1 MSSVTVEFKLLGGV
15 AVRLDGRDLEAGHAR
30 QRSVLAALLV
40 DVGRPVQAD
49 QLIDRLWADRPPYRA
64 RNALAA
70 YLSRLRRVLADADGV
85 RISREPGGYVL
96 AADPLAVDLH
106 RFRHLAARARGA
118 GDAAAAAAL
127 FDEALGLWSGEPLA
141 GLDTP
146 WAHGIRAAAEAEQ
159 IAVVLD
165 RNDAALAAGRHAE
178 LLAGLTAALRAH
190 PLDERLAGQLMLAQH
205 RSGRQAD
212 ALETHRQV
220 RELLVEELGA
230 DPGPA
235 LRAVHQQILDGDP
248 GWVGPLPPAPP
259 PAPAHAPASRGP
271 GLPAPLT
278 TFVGRAAERAALAAL
293 LEEQRM
299 VTAVG
304 PGGVGKTR
312 LALTVAADAADRFA
326 DGVRFVDLV
335 PVTDPAMVAPAV
347 AAGLGLGEQQARS
360 PDETVVGWL
369 ADRQCLL
376 VLDNCEHVVDGVIEL
391 VEGLLAGAPRLV
403 VLATSRARLQVPY
416 EWVFPVPGLSVADDG
431 DAVALFR
438 ARAAA
443 AGSPPDLADL
453 ARVAAVCDALDG
465 TALAIELAAARLPA
479 VGLDGVE
486 AGLADRLQ
494 LLAGGA
500 RADDRH
506 RSLRSALDW
515 SYALLSEFDQALL
528 RRTSLFA
535 SPFTVEAARAVAGD
549 RPLPAVEDVRGG
561 LARLVDQNLLS
572 TVADPGGT
580 RYRMLETIR
589 QYGTGMLVAARER
602 DATATR
608 HLAWCQEAGEALAA
622 TSGTDPVAW
631 GAAFDRIADDIRSAL
646 TWAATRSGHL
656 GEAHRLAVVLA
667 DLTFARGMP
676 GEAQRRYEQ
685 AAAWAGDDAAA
696 AAALRSAAGAALSR
710 HGGDDALALFR
721 RAADAALGAADPAGA
736 ARDLAQAADVLNRF
750 PGLLRTVAPD
760 GAAEA
765 LFTEARPLASGNPA
779 AEAQVLAA
787 EAALIPDLDP
797 RSRAVALRA
806 IELARIIED
815 PVVES
820 AALDQLATIQLASGD
835 IRGATESVLRR
846 TQVLAPLP
854 VRAEIGVELADAY
867 HFATEAVLAAGDLVA
882 ARRLAAAARD
892 LPFHRE
898 EGHLATSRLIVVT
911 ALAGDWD
918 ETVALA
924 ERFREGWERA
934 GRPAAGSHGVSAAA
948 AAAVH
953 GLRGDEAARAAW
965 LDLVRVLEI
974 PKPGWRLAEQNF
986 GAFFDAWLLLHR
998 GHPAEAAALLRTPP
1012 EEFRTWF
1019 TVRWRPWYA
1028 ALRAEAAV
1036 LSGQAGAAAVIAVAR
1051 VTAADNPVAAA
1062 VVDRA
1067 AALAEG
1073 DRPGLLAA
1081 AAALEPT
1088 GCRYQWARTL
1098 VFAGGAERDAGRDVL
1113 AAMGATPMAES
1124 APVTPAS
1131 R

>member
-1 MSSVTVEFKLLGGV
+1 MTVEFRLLGDV
-15 AVRLDGRDLEAGHAR
+15 AVRLDGRDLDAGHAR

-40 DVGRPVQAD
+40 DVGRPVQPD
-49 QLIDRLWADRPPYRA
+49 QLIDRVWADRPPYRA
-64 RNALAA
+64 RNALSA

-85 RISREPGGYVL
+85 HISREPGGYAL
-96 AADPLAVDLH
+96 TADPLAVDLH

-127 FDEALGLWSGEPLA
+127 FDEALGLWGGEPLA

-146 WAHGIRAAAEAEQ
+146 WAQGVRAAAEAEQ
-159 IAVVLD
+159 LAVVLD

-212 ALETHRQV
+212 ALETHRQM
-220 RELLVEELGA
+220 RERLVEELGA

-248 GWVGPLPPAPP
+248 GSVAPLPPTPP
-259 PAPAHAPASRGP
+259 PTPAQVRAPASRGP
-271 GLPAPLT
+271 TLPTPLT

-293 LEEQRM
+293 LEERRM

-312 LALTVAADAADRFA
+312 LALAVAADAADRFA

-360 PDETVVGWL
+360 PEETVLGRL
-369 ADRQCLL
+369 AGRQCLL
-376 VLDNCEHVVDGVIEL
+376 VLDNCEHVVDGVVAL

-416 EWVFPVPGLSVADDG
+416 EWVFPVPGLSVTADG

-438 ARAAA
+438 ARATA
-443 AGSPPDLADL
+443 AGSPPDPTDL

-465 TALAIELAAARLPA
+465 SALAIELAAARLPA

-528 RRTSLFA
+528 RRTSVFA
-535 SPFTVEAARAVAGD
+535 APFTVEAARTVAGD
-549 RPLPAVEDVRGG
+549 RPPPAVEDVRGG

-622 TSGTDPVAW
+622 TAGTDPAAW
-631 GAAFDRIADDIRSAL
+631 GAAFDRIADDMRSAL

-656 GEAHRLAVVLA
+656 GEAHRIAIVLA
-667 DLTFARGMP
+667 DLAFARGMP

-685 AAAWAGDDAAA
+685 AAAWADDDAAA

-721 RAADAALGAADPAGA
+721 RAADAALRAADPAGA

-750 PGLLRTVAPD
+750 PGFLLTVPPD

-765 LFTEARPLASGNPA
+765 LLTEARPLARGNPA

-787 EAALIPDLDP
+787 EAAVIPDLDP
-797 RSRAVALRA
+797 RSRALALRA
-806 IELARIIED
+806 IELARLIED

-820 AALDQLATIQLASGD
+820 AALDQLATIQLAGGD

-846 TQVLAPLP
+846 TRVLAPLP

-867 HFATEAVLAAGDLVA
+867 HFATEAVLAAGDLIA
-882 ARRLAAAARD
+882 ARRLAAVARD

-911 ALAGDWD
+911 ALAGDWG

-924 ERFREGWERA
+924 ERFRDGWERA
-934 GRPAAGSHGVSAAA
+934 GRPAGGGHGVSAAA

-965 LDLVRVLEI
+965 LDLVKVLEI

-998 GHPAEAAALLRTPP
+998 GRPAEAAALLQTPP

-1036 LSGQAGAAAVIAVAR
+1036 LSGQAGAAAVVAAAR
-1051 VTAADNPVAAA
+1051 ATAADNPIAAA

-1067 AALAEG
+1067 AALAAG
-1073 DRPGLLAA
+1073 DRPRLLAA

-1098 VFAGGAERDAGRDVL
+1098 VFAGGPERDAGRTVL
-1113 AAMGATPMAES
+1113 AAMGATPMAEA

>member
-1 MSSVTVEFKLLGGV
+1 MTVEFRLLGDVG
-15 AVRLDGRDLEAGHAR
+15 VRLDGRDLDAGHAR

-49 QLIDRLWADRPPYRA
+49 QLVDRVWADRPPYRA
-64 RNALAA
+64 RNALSA

-106 RFRHLAARARGA
+106 RFRHLAGRARGA

-146 WAHGIRAAAEAEQ
+146 WAQGVRAAAEAEQ
-159 IAVVLD
+159 LAVVLD

-178 LLAGLTAALRAH
+178 LLAGLAAALRAH

-220 RELLVEELGA
+220 RERLVDELGA

-235 LRAVHQQILDGDP
+235 LRAVHQQILGGDP
-248 GWVGPLPPAPP
+248 GSVAPLPPAPP
-259 PAPAHAPASRGP
+259 PAPASRGP
-271 GLPAPLT
+271 ALPAPLT

-293 LEEQRM
+293 LGEHRM

-312 LALTVAADAADRFA
+312 LALAVAADVADRFA
-326 DGVRFVDLV
+326 DGVRFIDLV

-360 PDETVVGWL
+360 PGETVLGRL

-376 VLDNCEHVVDGVIEL
+376 VLDNCEHVVDGVVEL
-391 VEGLLAGAPRLV
+391 VEGLLAGAPGLV

-416 EWVFPVPGLSVADDG
+416 EWVFPVPGLSVTADG

-438 ARAAA
+438 ARATA
-443 AGSPPDLADL
+443 AGSPPDPADL

-494 LLAGGA
+494 LLAGRA

-515 SYALLSEFDQALL
+515 SYALLSGFDQALL
-528 RRTSLFA
+528 RRTSVFA

-572 TVADPGGT
+572 TAADPGGT

-589 QYGTGMLVAARER
+589 QYGTGMLVEARER

-622 TSGTDPVAW
+622 TAGTDPVAW
-631 GAAFDRIADDIRSAL
+631 GAAFDRLADDMRSAL

-721 RAADAALGAADPAGA
+721 SAADAALRAADPAGA

-750 PGLLRTVAPD
+750 PGLLRTVPPD

-765 LFTEARPLASGNPA
+765 LLTEARPLARGNPA

-787 EAALIPDLDP
+787 EAAVIPDLDP
-797 RSRAVALRA
+797 RSRALALRA
-806 IELARIIED
+806 IELARLVED

-820 AALDQLATIQLASGD
+820 AALDQLATIQLAGGD

-867 HFATEAVLAAGDLVA
+867 HFATEAVLAAGDLAA

-924 ERFREGWERA
+924 ERFRDGWERA
-934 GRPAAGSHGVSAAA
+934 GRPAGGSHGVSAAA

-953 GLRGDEAARAAW
+953 GMRGDDTTRAAW

-998 GHPAEAAALLRTPP
+998 GRPAEAAALLRIPP

-1036 LSGQAGAAAVIAVAR
+1036 LSGQAGAAAVVATAR
-1051 VTAADNPVAAA
+1051 AAAADNPVAAA

-1067 AALAEG
+1067 AALAAG

-1098 VFAGGAERDAGRDVL
+1098 VLAGGPERDAGRAVL
-1113 AAMGATPMAES
+1113 AAMGATPMAE
-1124 APVTPAS
+1124 AAAVTPAS

>member
-1 MSSVTVEFKLLGGV
+1 MTVEFRLLGDV
-15 AVRLDGRDLEAGHAR
+15 AARLDGRDLDAGHAR
-30 QRSVLAALLV
+30 QRCVLAALLV
-40 DVGRPVQAD
+40 DVGRPVRPD
-49 QLIDRLWADRPPYRA
+49 QLVDRVWADRPPYRA
-64 RNALAA
+64 RNALSA
-70 YLSRLRRVLADADGV
+70 YLSRLRGVLADADGV

-96 AADPLAVDLH
+96 GADPLAVDLH
-106 RFRHLAARARGA
+106 RFRHLAARARAA

-127 FDEALGLWSGEPLA
+127 FDEALGLWGGEPLA

-146 WAHGIRAAAEAEQ
+146 WAQGVRAAAEAEQ
-159 IAVVLD
+159 LAVVLD

-178 LLAGLTAALRAH
+178 LLAGLTAALRDH

-212 ALETHRQV
+212 ALETYRQM
-220 RELLVEELGA
+220 RERLVDELGA

-235 LRAVHQQILDGDP
+235 LRAVHQQILGGDP
-248 GWVGPLPPAPP
+248 APVVPPAPQRV
-259 PAPAHAPASRGP
+259 PAATARGP
-271 GLPAPLT
+271 ALPTPLT

-293 LEEQRM
+293 LAEHRM

-312 LALTVAADAADRFA
+312 LALAVATDVAERFT

-360 PDETVVGWL
+360 PEETVLGRL
-369 ADRQCLL
+369 AGQECLL
-376 VLDNCEHVVDGVIEL
+376 VLDNCEHVVDGVVAL
-391 VEGLLAGAPRLV
+391 VEKLLAGAPGLV

-416 EWVFPVPGLSVADDG
+416 EWVFPVPGLSVAADG

-443 AGSPPDLADL
+443 AGSPPDPADL

-465 TALAIELAAARLPA
+465 SALAIELAAARLPA

-506 RSLRSALDW
+506 RSLRSTLDW
-515 SYALLSEFDQALL
+515 SYALLGEFDQALL
-528 RRTSLFA
+528 RRTSVFA
-535 SPFTVEAARAVAGD
+535 APFTVAAACAVAGD
-549 RPLPAVEDVRGG
+549 RPPPAVEDVRGG

-602 DATATR
+602 DTTATR
-608 HLAWCQEAGEALAA
+608 HLVWCQEAGEALAA
-622 TSGTDPVAW
+622 TAGTDPVAW
-631 GAAFDRIADDIRSAL
+631 GAAFDRVADDMRSAV

-656 GEAHRLAVVLA
+656 AEAHRLAVVLA
-667 DLTFARGMP
+667 DLAFARGMP

-685 AAAWAGDDAAA
+685 AAAWAGDAAAA

-721 RAADAALGAADPAGA
+721 RAADAALRAADPAGA

-750 PGLLRTVAPD
+750 PGFLRTVPPD
-760 GAAEA
+760 GTAEA
-765 LFTEARPLASGNPA
+765 LLTEARPLARGNPA

-787 EAALIPDLDP
+787 EAAVIPDLDP
-797 RSRAVALRA
+797 RSRALALQA
-806 IELARIIED
+806 IELARLVGD

-820 AALDQLATIQLASGD
+820 AALDQLATIQLAGGD

-846 TQVLAPLP
+846 TRVLAPLP

-867 HFATEAVLAAGDLVA
+867 HFAAEAVLAAGDLAA
-882 ARRLAAAARD
+882 ARRLAVAARD

-918 ETVALA
+918 ETLALA
-924 ERFREGWERA
+924 ERFRDGWERA
-934 GRPAAGSHGVSAAA
+934 GRPAGGSHGVSAAA

-965 LDLVRVLEI
+965 LDLVKVLEI

-986 GAFFDAWLLLHR
+986 GTFFDAWLLLHR

-1036 LSGQAGAAAVIAVAR
+1036 LSGRADAPAVVASARAA
-1051 VTAADNPVAAA
+1051 AADNPVAAA

-1067 AALAEG
+1067 AALAAC
-1073 DRPGLLAA
+1073 DHAGLLAA

-1098 VFAGGAERDAGRDVL
+1098 VFAGGPERDAGRAVL
-1113 AAMGATPMAES
+1113 AAMGATPMADA